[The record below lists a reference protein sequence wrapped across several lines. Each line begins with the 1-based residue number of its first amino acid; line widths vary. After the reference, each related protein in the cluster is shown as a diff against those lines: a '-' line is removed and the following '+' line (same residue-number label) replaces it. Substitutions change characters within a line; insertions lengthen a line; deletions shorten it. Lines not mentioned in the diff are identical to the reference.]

1 MSPEGQPV
9 VPPAEH
15 LTGLAVS
22 GAVVMAAVR
31 GHPERADARFGRF
44 LAAARDIA
52 AGGAG
57 RVEPE
62 PT

>member
-1 MSPEGQPV
+1 V

-15 LTGLAVS
+15 LTGVAVS
-22 GAVVMAAVR
+22 GSVVLSAVR
-31 GHPERADARFGRF
+31 LRPERQDARFDRF

-57 RVEPE
+57 RIPVEE
-62 PT
+62 G